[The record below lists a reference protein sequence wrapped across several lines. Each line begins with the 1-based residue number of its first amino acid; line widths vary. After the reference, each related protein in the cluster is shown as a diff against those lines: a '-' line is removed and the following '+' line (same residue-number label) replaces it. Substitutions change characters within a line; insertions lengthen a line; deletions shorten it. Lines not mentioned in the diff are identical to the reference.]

1 MIYNHGNASQMG
13 MDISTGYQ
21 MQMRPR
27 KIELKAKHN
36 TAWLSLKSSEIINNG
51 YEAQGHEQ

>member
-1 MIYNHGNASQMG
+1 MIYSHGNANQMR

-27 KIELKAKHN
+27 KIKLKAKHN
-36 TAWLSLKSSEIINNG
+36 AVDSG

>member
-1 MIYNHGNASQMG
+1 MG

-36 TAWLSLKSSEIINNG
+36 AVWLSLKSSEIIDNG

>member
-1 MIYNHGNASQMG
+1 MIYNHGNASQMR

-36 TAWLSLKSSEIINNG
+36 AVQSSFNCTQIIDNG